1 MNSTNHETQIGD
13 QKALPPIFMGLALHI
28 FGGKGHVLT
37 YHKALGEALKLNG
50 WIHLAVV
57 SPDPKLP
64 DLPREWSIEY
74 IDSGVLDHEGIEIK
88 RLLKRL
94 NFWAFI
100 KSMYILGRDFTG
112 VLRKEIEFRPNK
124 KIIFLECFNPLQ
136 LLSVILSLLFVKRDR
151 LSIWLLHR
159 GGPDWGGRKYRVMAR
174 SYTISFKIMTPMIEL
189 LVGRDNLVLLTD
201 SETLVTT
208 LSKYYKR
215 TFHLVPIPH
224 MPGDH
229 ADHADH
235 IKDTG
240 SHDRVVCWWPGT
252 PRAEKGT
259 DIIQRLAS
267 IKDRDA
273 YKVVLIAAKSANL
286 TVQDGCSRIETVDD
300 KLVRQDYENRFFT
313 SDLILLPY
321 DRDIYSES
329 TSGIFTECIV
339 AGATP
344 LVTRDTWMAYE
355 LEKMGLGE
363 LAIDWESD
371 LIVQQIIS
379 LATNDSIKQKIREM
393 QAKYR
398 SFHSIPSF
406 ARTLDS
412 LYKLAPLS

>member
-1 MNSTNHETQIGD
+1 MNSTNHETQIVA
-13 QKALPPIFMGLALHI
+13 QEALPPTFMALVLHI
-28 FGGKGHVLT
+28 FGGKGHVLS
-37 YHKALGEALKLNG
+37 YHKALGEALRLNG

-64 DLPREWSIEY
+64 DLPREWSVEY
-74 IDSGVLDHEGIEIK
+74 IDSGVLDYEGVEIIK
-88 RLLKRL
+88 LLKCL

-100 KSMYILGRDFTG
+100 KSMYILGRGFTG
-112 VLRKEIEFRPNK
+112 VLRKEVEFRPNK
-124 KIIFLECFNPLQ
+124 KIIFLETFNPLQ

-151 LSIWLLHR
+151 LSVWLLHR

-174 SYTISFKIMTPMIEL
+174 SFAISFKVMTPMIEL
-189 LVGRDNLVLLTD
+189 LVGRDDVVLLTD
-201 SETLVTT
+201 SEILVTT

-215 TFHLVPIPH
+215 TVHLVPIPH
-224 MPGDH
+224 TPGDH
-229 ADHADH
+229 GDH
-235 IKDTG
+235 IKDAAPHG
-240 SHDRVVCWWPGT
+240 RVICWWPGT

-267 IKDRDA
+267 VKDRDA
-273 YKVVLIAAKSANL
+273 DKVVLVAARSANL
-286 TVQDGCSRIETVDD
+286 TTQVGCIRIETVDD
-300 KLVRQDYENRFFT
+300 KLPRQDYENRFFT

-339 AGATP
+339 AGAIP

-363 LAIDWESD
+363 LAIDWESN

-379 LATNDSIKQKIREM
+379 LAANDSIKQKIRGM

-398 SFHSIPSF
+398 SFHTIPSF

-412 LYKLAPLS
+412 LYKLAPFS